1 MRRAAPALATLAP
14 LMWLTGCGSD
24 ADHNDADVEFATAM
38 IEHHAQ
44 AIQMA
49 NFTIGRDGLD
59 PQIAGLA
66 EQIRV
71 DQTEEIDTMSAWL
84 EEWGEPVPETGFAT
98 GDGHTHSEDS
108 GSDDHG
114 DMPGMASGADMDA
127 LAEAPDAEFE
137 EQWLATMLEHH
148 EGAVAMAEE
157 VADAGESP
165 EVEEVAESIK
175 ADQQAEI
182 EEMTSWLDET

>member
-1 MRRAAPALATLAP
+1 MRRTAPALAMLAP

-49 NFTIGRDGLD
+49 NFTIGREGLD
-59 PQIAGLA
+59 PEIAGLA
-66 EQIRV
+66 EQVRV
-71 DQTEEIDTMSAWL
+71 DQTEEIDTLSAWL

-98 GDGHTHSEDS
+98 GDGHTHSEDT

-114 DMPGMASGADMDA
+114 DMPGMASDADMDA
-127 LAEAPDAEFE
+127 LAEAPDDEFE
-137 EQWLATMLEHH
+137 EQWLAMMVEHH

-165 EVEEVAESIK
+165 EVEELAGSIK
-175 ADQQAEI
+175 ADQRSEI
-182 EEMTSWLDET
+182 EDMTSWLDET